1 MNNNDYDVAVAA
13 IKSAVEKSRYRA
25 AKAGNAEL
33 LSLYYGIGKYVSQ
46 NTRNG
51 FWGKDAIRTI
61 SEKLKK
67 ELVGIRGFSES
78 NIKNMRQFYEEWC
91 EWVNRQPAAGDLEID
106 GEYLLTE
113 IRQPVAGDIDWNEF
127 ISIGFSHHMEIIA
140 KAKDIDERVFYIHE
154 CATRAWD
161 KYTLRDY
168 IKSGL
173 YQNRENLPNNFDT
186 TISDRKFIINATK
199 AFKDNYLLDFINTE
213 NLGESDEDIDERI
226 IENQIVN
233 NIKDF
238 IIRFGTDFIFIG
250 NQYRIEVA
258 GEEMFI
264 DLLFFNRE
272 LNCLVAVELKAGK
285 FKHTYLGQLNTYLTV
300 LDDTVKKAHENPSVG
315 LILCKDMNK
324 TFVDYV
330 IRGYDKPLG
339 VATYRTSKDMPEN
352 MRKAL
357 PDVEDLKKLLS
368 SDNETL

>member
-1 MNNNDYDVAVAA
+1 MNINYED
-13 IKSAVEKSRYRA
+13 AVEKIKKAVEESRYRA

-33 LSLYYGIGKYVSQ
+33 LSLYYGIGKYVSA

-51 FWGKDAIRTI
+51 YWGTDAIKCI
-61 SEKLKK
+61 SEKLKA
-67 ELVGIRGFSES
+67 ELKGVRGFSES
-78 NIKNMRQFYEEWC
+78 NIKNMRQFYEEWTSY
-91 EWVNRQPAAGDLEID
+91 VNRQPLADDLEID
-106 GEYLLTE
+106 CGFLLAE
-113 IRQPVAGDIDWNEF
+113 IRQPMAGDMNWNEF

-140 KAKDIDERVFYIHE
+140 KTKNIDERIFYIHE
-154 CATRAWD
+154 CALRAWD

-173 YQNRENLPNNFDT
+173 YQNRESLPNNFDT
-186 TISDRKFIINATK
+186 VLTDHRFVVNATK
-199 AFKDNYLLDFINTE
+199 AFKENYLLDFINTE
-213 NLGESDEDIDERI
+213 NLGEADEDVDERI
-226 IENQIVN
+226 IENQIVK

-238 IIRFGTDFIFIG
+238 IIRFGTDFIFMG
-250 NQYRIEVA
+250 NQYRLEVA
-258 GEEMFI
+258 GEEMFV

-300 LDDTVKKAHENPSVG
+300 LDDTVKKQHENPSVG

-339 VATYRTSKDMPEN
+339 VATYCTSKDMPEK

-357 PDVEDLKKLLS
+357 PDVEELRKVLGDEGS
-368 SDNETL
+368 IA